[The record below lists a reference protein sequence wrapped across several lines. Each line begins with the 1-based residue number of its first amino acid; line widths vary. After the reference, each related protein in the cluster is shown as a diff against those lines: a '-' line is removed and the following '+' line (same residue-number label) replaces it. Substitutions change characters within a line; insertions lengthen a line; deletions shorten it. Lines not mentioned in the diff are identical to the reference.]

1 MGYRYTFVSED
12 VDFKFSKE
20 FIEKHKGYINFGGD
34 NEDNLPISSIH
45 ELKFIYT
52 LIDEIEEEVK
62 KSNSKFGFFMIFIG
76 ECGNRIIRR
85 QFNKDGVFE
94 MDEEVTED

>member
-1 MGYRYTFVSED
+1 MGYRYTFVSEHI
-12 VDFKFSKE
+12 DFKFSKE
-20 FIEKHKGYINFGGD
+20 FIEKHKEDINFGGD
-34 NEDNLPISSIH
+34 NKDNLPISSKH

-62 KSNSKFGFFMIFIG
+62 KTSSKRGFFMIFIG
-76 ECGNRIIRR
+76 ECGNKIMRR

-94 MDEEVTED
+94 MDHKVEEY